1 MQAVEA
7 TFGGVALK
15 ERAFAEWAIVVPF
28 DKGNLGGICAS
39 LRFPVVGALLCPI
52 VGFDSSLF

>member
-1 MQAVEA
+1 MQAAEA
-7 TFGGVALK
+7 TYGGVALK

-28 DKGNLGGICAS
+28 VKGNFGDACAS

-52 VGFDSSLF
+52 VGFDSSLL